1 MAAFPMSPR
10 AQSTFNWYRVYC
22 GAMAAMYLLCI
33 VGGVLMLVADEE
45 TFGSDTAQMR
55 FTGIALA
62 LFSAPA
68 MAAFALGLF
77 LPRKPW
83 TWTYGLVLICLG
95 MTSVCCLPACI
106 PLLIAWI
113 KEDVKAA
120 FGRAE
125 APKDPR
131 DFSSGA
137 SG

>member
-1 MAAFPMSPR
+1 MHTLPITAR
-10 AQSTFNWYRVYC
+10 AQSVLTWYRVYC

-33 VGGVLMLVADEE
+33 LGGILILAVDEE
-45 TFGSDTAQMR
+45 TFGKDALQLR

-62 LFSAPA
+62 VFSAPA

-95 MTSVCCLPACI
+95 LTSVCCLPACI
-106 PLLIAWI
+106 PLLITWL
-113 KEDVKAA
+113 KDDVKSA
-120 FGRAE
+120 FGRVE
-125 APKDPR
+125 AKHDPR

-137 SG
+137 PS